1 MEKIRVVIADDQSL
15 ITQSFKVLLE
25 TVAKD
30 IVVVGTAKDGAEA
43 VSVVAR
49 ERPDVVLM
57 DVRMPIM
64 DGVQAAGLIHER
76 QPESRII
83 MLTTFDDDAYVHEAI
98 RGGAVG
104 YLLKDISTE
113 ELLSSIRAARHGTI
127 MVSPT
132 VAQRLVNPEA
142 PPGQQPVPSP
152 GGAPER
158 QAPERHAS
166 ERPAPE
172 LLNELSRREIEILRL
187 LVQGCENKEIG
198 DRLHAAEQTIK
209 NSVSVIYQKL
219 GVESRKEARRL
230 ALRSGLVRPEDALS

>member
-30 IVVVGTAKDGAEA
+30 IVVVGTARDGAEA
-43 VSVVAR
+43 VSVVER
-49 ERPDVVLM
+49 EKPDVVLM
-57 DVRMPIM
+57 DVRMPVM
-64 DGVQAAGLIHER
+64 DGVQATRLIHER
-76 QPESRII
+76 QPSARII
-83 MLTTFDDDAYVHEAI
+83 VLTTFDDDAYVHEAI

-127 MVSPT
+127 MVSPA
-132 VAQRLVNPEA
+132 VAQKLLQPE
-142 PPGQQPVPSP
+142 GPSR
-152 GGAPER
+152 EI
-158 QAPERHAS
+158 
-166 ERPAPE
+166 
-172 LLNELSRREIEILRL
+172 LNELSRREIDILRL

-219 GVESRKEARRL
+219 GVESRKEARRV
-230 ALRSGLVRPEDALS
+230 ALKSGLVKPEEILGS